1 MQAAR
6 ERPVFHRLSQIGLT
20 CLWFHLGPG
29 LSLAAPATE
38 DVRQLIRWLLAED
51 RDGQAVPFREVSEA
65 TSGKAVRPVKPGDA
79 ADQRLLR
86 EIGLALDAV
95 LARLN
100 DPAHPAHGQARINEV
115 SAHFEN
121 AILEEL
127 NRRPGFRCAVP
138 KTAEGRTQRSGYP
151 DLRLEDTRTGR
162 VIYLDPKLYA
172 AGGREGSLRT
182 FYFEPKRGTNKVLDD
197 AHHLLVGVEHG
208 GRQGRVWTFARWEIV
223 DLSQLNV
230 RLKAEFQAANR
241 DIYQPSAIVRQSGN
255 GD

>member
-1 MQAAR
+1 MQISR
-6 ERPVFHRLSQIGLT
+6 GSFRFFHFNWIGLA
-20 CLWFHLGPG
+20 CLWFPLAA
-29 LSLAAPATE
+29 SLCPAAPATE
-38 DVRQLIRWLLAED
+38 DVRQLIHWLLAED
-51 RDGQAVPFREVSEA
+51 RDLQAVPFREVIEA
-65 TSGKAVRPVKPGDA
+65 TSGKTVRPVKPEDA

-86 EIGLALDAV
+86 EIGAALDAV
-95 LARLN
+95 LVRLN
-100 DPAHPAHGQARINEV
+100 DPAHAAHRQARINEV
-115 SAHFEN
+115 SAHFES
-121 AILEEL
+121 ALREEL

-138 KTAEGRTQRSGYP
+138 KTADGRTQRSGYP

-172 AGGREGSLRT
+172 ADSRESSLRT

-197 AHHLLVGVEHG
+197 AHHLLIGVEHG
-208 GRQGRVWTFARWEIV
+208 GREGRVWKFARWEIV

-241 DIYQPSAIVRQSGN
+241 DIYQPSAMVGRSGK